1 LLVKITKDP
10 YLGKKK
16 QTNSNNKSS
25 ASRTLEDLGGLS
37 IEDLE
42 IFFYLQQ
49 QREERREAEHI
60 RLIFVVVT
68 ISRLM
73 QLSTLGLFNVT
84 ILAMP
89 LSSTRICTQ
98 NPHPQ
103 NCYHHHQQHQ
113 HNLCT
118 NPTTTPTQSLHI
130 TNNNNNN
137 NNNLCAAC
145 QAFL

>member
-1 LLVKITKDP
+1 
-10 YLGKKK
+10 LGKKTHQQQQQK
-16 QTNSNNKSS
+16 LSFQ
-25 ASRTLEDLGGLS
+25 DLGGLS
-37 IEDLE
+37 IEDLGMVFLTYNNKRE
-42 IFFYLQQ
+42 
-49 QREERREAEHI
+49 RRGEERRAEHI

-98 NPHPQ
+98 NPYPQ
-103 NCYHHHQQHQ
+103 NCYHQHHHRQQQQQHN
-113 HNLCT
+113 NLCT
-118 NPTTTPTQSLHI
+118 SPTTPTQPLHI
-130 TNNNNNN
+130 TNNNN

>member
-1 LLVKITKDP
+1 MFFLT
-10 YLGKKK
+10 Y
-16 QTNSNNKSS
+16 NN
-25 ASRTLEDLGGLS
+25 RERRG
-37 IEDLE
+37 
-42 IFFYLQQ
+42 
-49 QREERREAEHI
+49 EERRAEHI

-103 NCYHHHQQHQ
+103 NCYHHHHHRQQQ

-118 NPTTTPTQSLHI
+118 SPTTPTQPLHI
-130 TNNNNNN
+130 TNNK
-137 NNNLCAAC
+137 NLCAAC